1 MKNKNRRP
9 TAMVAPKPEAAET
22 LHPVTEL
29 AELSGLSRAHLAGL
43 CRAKGW
49 AEGKQVT
56 AAEFTSAMDAFEN
69 RPMGGG
75 RI

>member
-1 MKNKNRRP
+1 MKHKNRP
-9 TAMVAPKPEAAET
+9 ATMVAPKPEPAET

-29 AELSGLSRAHLAGL
+29 AALSGLSSAHVAGL

-49 AEGKQVT
+49 SEGKQVT
-56 AAEFTSAMDAFEN
+56 TAEFTGAMDAFEN